1 MRQMRVISDELM
13 NGRLQLAGLRRHA
26 ASGQG
31 RLPSRPRPSL
41 LLISFWRQGET
52 RGFQSLFC
60 ICNKPTRTNTP
71 SRGLF
76 HVVVECPE
84 LISACSR
91 CCYDCTYSSD
101 SVTQP
106 ALDYTTNLPTPFL
119 VQFIVEHWT
128 ATYLENSWENPA
140 GGLKNPDIPLTST
153 RSRGLVPCARMGV
166 IAPHSL
172 TDNPPLF
179 GLCPIQQVFC
189 RAINDVLHTS
199 LSRARFIH
207 AAYIYINQ
215 EARLI
220 YSRPP
225 PSGLIPSSQARIR
238 VCHFEHAE

>member
-13 NGRLQLAGLRRHA
+13 NGRPQLACLRRHA

-60 ICNKPTRTNTP
+60 ICNKPTRTSTP

-84 LISACSR
+84 LVSACSR

-106 ALDYTTNLPTPFL
+106 ALDYTTYLPTPFL
-119 VQFIVEHWT
+119 VQFIRGT
-128 ATYLENSWENPA
+128 LDCYLPREQLEKSCRWSEES
-140 GGLKNPDIPLTST
+140 GHST
-153 RSRGLVPCARMGV
+153 DLDAITRPGTLRSDGCDCSSL
-166 IAPHSL
+166 L

-179 GLCPIQQVFC
+179 GVCPIQQVFC

-215 EARLI
+215 EARLK
-220 YSRPP
+220 YPRPP
-225 PSGLIPSSQARIR
+225 PSGVIPSSQARIR